1 MRYGSLT
8 VSLFV
13 MAKNT
18 GTRLRNYFAVI
29 QVISWFAHNRLQSLT
44 TMKVFIMRIDDDGN
58 TIRT

>member
-1 MRYGSLT
+1 
-8 VSLFV
+8 
-13 MAKNT
+13 
-18 GTRLRNYFAVI
+18 VI